1 MIRLKKDNEELTT
14 FQNLPTEEVLLRW
27 LNYHLRNAGSDRV
40 AKNFSGDL
48 KVINISIQFLK
59 FY

>member
-1 MIRLKKDNEELTT
+1 MIRLKKEAEDLNT
-14 FQNLPTEEVLLRW
+14 FQNLPTEEMLLRW

-48 KVINISIQFLK
+48 KVFSLILTCLL
-59 FY
+59 